1 MKKPEIKT
9 IHIRKAHVLIDKE
22 AMRKLVKEHAIAQVG
37 FYPEA
42 TEFEIKFQDATE
54 GSPAYRVGTECV
66 VVMTEDQ
73 TKLSQAEDPK

>member
-9 IHIRKAHVLIDKE
+9 VHVRTCHVCIDR
-22 AMRKLVKEHAIAQVG
+22 ATLTRLVKDYAIAQVG
-37 FYPEA
+37 FSPEV
-42 TEFEIKFQDATE
+42 TDFDVKFQDATE

-73 TKLSQAEDPK
+73 TKLPQGEG